1 MESLAEFKNRIKGV
15 NGPRKH
21 KVRNSLG
28 VYDAF
33 KYYRKNKPDDKRYIM
48 SESQYFS
55 IIRKV
60 NNLFADELTNGNDVK
75 LPIRMGTLELRRL
88 EKYLYVDDDGN
99 IHTNMPIDWDR
110 TLELWYNDEDA
121 RESKTL
127 LRIESNDLFRLYY
140 DKNPANYINKSYYE
154 FSFNKDLKLK
164 LNKNIRKGYIDAPKL
179 ERRSGLW

>member
-1 MESLAEFKNRIKGV
+1 MESLVEFKNRMKGV

-33 KYYRKNKPDDKRYIM
+33 KYYRKNKPDDKRYVL

-60 NNLFADELTNGNDVK
+60 NNMFAEELSNGNDVK
-75 LPIRMGTLELRRL
+75 LPVRMGTLELRRL
-88 EKYLYVDDDGN
+88 EKYLHVDENGN
-99 IHTNMPIDWDR
+99 IHTNMPIDWDK
-110 TLELWYNDEDA
+110 TLELWYNDEEA
-121 RESKTL
+121 RNSKTL
-127 LRIESNDLFRLYY
+127 VRIESDDLFRLYY
-140 DKNPANYINKSYYE
+140 DKNPANYRNKSYYE

-164 LNKNIRKGYIDAPKL
+164 LNQNIRKGYIDAPKL